1 MATPEQIRAEAITEF
16 ADRLKN
22 YYNHLKGQTSAPLVA
37 YHIDQI
43 AKELIQKGAK
53 QNGCE

>member
-22 YYNHLKGQTSAPLVA
+22 FYNHLKGQTPAPSVV

-43 AKELIQKGAK
+43 EKELIQKGAN
-53 QNGCE
+53 QNGC

>member
-53 QNGCE
+53 QNGC